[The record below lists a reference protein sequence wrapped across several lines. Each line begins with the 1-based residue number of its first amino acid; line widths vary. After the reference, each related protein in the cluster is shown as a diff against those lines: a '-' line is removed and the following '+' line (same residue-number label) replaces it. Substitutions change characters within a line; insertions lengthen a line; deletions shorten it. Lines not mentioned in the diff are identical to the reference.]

1 MAGLTLPCPKC
12 TAPLKLKDRSLL
24 GKMAKC
30 PRCGHKFVLQ
40 EEQEIELELVESTEP
55 AEGRNATW
63 IPDQPT
69 TAKAASQKK
78 SQPAATPGRS
88 AAASENPLAGLFQES
103 NTPAPGG
110 ATADNPL
117 SFLQSDTPAPPTG
130 GNPLFSSQDEASPA
144 ATAASLNVAAG
155 KTSESS
161 SSVPRRRR
169 KRRRSQGGLLW
180 AGLATG
186 LLLLVAGGVYYQSTT
201 SGPLLE
207 IAADTP
213 AGTATPAADP
223 TATPGESVASSGT
236 SGRGTA
242 APASYNPV
250 RAKSPTSGAPIQ
262 LLHMPAGVRVA
273 INLHPARIWSNDQKY
288 AEFRASMGPLG
299 VWLEQR
305 IEELTKQPPANIEE
319 LLIGIILGAKGT
331 EPEIAAVVRFKEP
344 QQRADLL
351 RIYSGTPYQEF
362 STDIK
367 LDNGYA
373 YRIVN
378 DSLVAICPELY
389 VDDLQ
394 AFEKSSA
401 MTADHLQEI
410 LKATDRDR
418 LITVV
423 FDPDDIELHKE
434 ALFPTS
440 AEMVVEKSLRWLG
453 EDVWAAAWSLHLE
466 DDFHTELLVRGQNH
480 VGPQALKQRYQQRL
494 DVLPEMLLTAVQK
507 MNPQRSG
514 YRRIIGRFPAMTK
527 VLAMASASAVDGRF
541 VRLGALLPTKAGPN
555 LALGTL
561 LTWDESTRTDFSA
574 KKTEVAQ
581 TPRPAVLDRSKLP
594 FQERLKLKI
603 NAHFNNTALQ
613 DIMDF
618 IADEVKIPIDIDGD
632 ALKSAGFTK
641 NMNQTIEMENATPL
655 QVIYGI
661 LKRYEE
667 EADPMVIHID
677 EKNNRIL
684 LLTKKVAEE
693 RKLSTYDFKANG
705 FK

>member
-24 GKMAKC
+24 GKVAKC

-63 IPDQPT
+63 IPDQLGA
-69 TAKAASQKK
+69 AKSASQGK
-78 SQPAATPGRS
+78 PRS
-88 AAASENPLAGLFQES
+88 ATAAGHATSASENPLAGLFQES

-110 ATADNPL
+110 TTADNPL
-117 SFLQSDTPAPPTG
+117 SFLQSDTPAPPSG
-130 GNPLFSSQDEASPA
+130 GNPLLSLQEETSPV
-144 ATAASLNVAAG
+144 ATAAVAG
-155 KTSESS
+155 KATE
-161 SSVPRRRR
+161 SVPRRRR
-169 KRRRSQGGLLW
+169 KRRRSQGGMLW

-207 IAADTP
+207 ITADSPTEP
-213 AGTATPAADP
+213 TAVPAETVTTAGTA
-223 TATPGESVASSGT
+223 E
-236 SGRGTA
+236 RGTA

-288 AEFRASMGPLG
+288 AEFRASLGPLG
-299 VWLEQR
+299 SWLEQR

-331 EPEIAAVVRFKEP
+331 EPEVAAVVRFKEP

-367 LDNGYA
+367 IDNGYA

-378 DSLVAICPELY
+378 ESLVAICPELY

-401 MTADHLQEI
+401 MTAEHLQEL
-410 LKATDRDR
+410 LKATDRER
-418 LITVV
+418 LVTVV
-423 FDPDDIELHKE
+423 FDPEDIELHKE
-434 ALFPTS
+434 VLFPTS

-453 EDVWAAAWSLHLE
+453 DDVWAAAWSLHLE
-466 DDFHTELLVRGQNH
+466 EDFHTELLVRGQNH
-480 VGPQALKQRYQQRL
+480 VGPNALKQRYQQRL
-494 DVLPEMLLTAVQK
+494 HVLPEMLLTAVQK

-527 VLAMASASAVDGRF
+527 VLALASASAVDGRF

-574 KKTEVAQ
+574 KKAEVAQ
-581 TPRPAVLDRSKLP
+581 APKPAVQDRSKLP

-618 IADEVKIPIDIDGD
+618 VADEVKIPIDIDGD

-641 NMNQTIEMENATPL
+641 NMNQTIELENATPL
-655 QVIYGI
+655 QVIYAI
-661 LKRYEE
+661 LKRYED

-677 EKNNRIL
+677 EKKNQIL